1 MRWLYAGLFVGLAV
15 LLGGRLGEA
24 GPIPGNAALK
34 PRVGAKAEITLDK
47 NTKSLGEHTQFKGG
61 QRACVIVMGDH
72 KPVVPV
78 ILEIRDEKGNLVG
91 RDTPAAG
98 VSDPK
103 AKGNDVCA
111 VIWYPPRDGYYR
123 ITVKNLGQEYND
135 CWIAIK

>member
-1 MRWLYAGLFVGLAV
+1 MRWVYAGLLVGLGV
-15 LLGGRLGEA
+15 LLCVRLGQA
-24 GPIPGNAALK
+24 GPTAGSLLFER
-34 PRVGAKAEITLDK
+34 RVGANAELTLSKD
-47 NTKSLGEHTQFKGG
+47 SVLGETAKFKGG

-123 ITVKNLGQEYND
+123 ITVKNAGAEYND